1 MIHLLIGLLDNYTYE
16 TTLLRIST
24 RLLQGDVHSLLSQ
37 RYRQSR
43 KGIALRASRCSS
55 CNRLLQNGRNP
66 SITAFQ
72 CRHAFHS
79 SCLRREIKQCIRC
92 QPTPI
97 IAEPEQDDSTVP
109 NQVKSFVECNCYF
122 SNSLSFS
129 RSSCQFLSCH
139 LLSWIRS
146 TRQESDCPLHYR
158 TYSSDTQI
166 FIQYETFSIKL
177 FKLLTYYCKIRLEC
191 ACYV

>member
-55 CNRLLQNGRNP
+55 CNRLLQSGRNP

-79 SCLRREIKQCIRC
+79 SCLRGEIKQCIRC

-97 IAEPEQDDSTVP
+97 IAEPEQDDSTVS
-109 NQVKSFVECNCYF
+109 NQVKSFVEFIVILLMLCHF
-122 SNSLSFS
+122 LGAVASFS
-129 RSSCQFLSCH
+129 VVTCSAGFDLQGQNRIVLCITEPIRVIPKYLSSM
-139 LLSWIRS
+139 
-146 TRQESDCPLHYR
+146 
-158 TYSSDTQI
+158 
-166 FIQYETFSIKL
+166 KL
-177 FKLLTYYCKIRLEC
+177 FR
-191 ACYV
+191 